1 MILQANKKFID
12 TSHVAHLLTAG
23 EKYADKLV
31 FSVERFYQE
40 TDLSGCLF
48 VMRGVNSAGN
58 LALETLSQEVME
70 TEIRLTWN
78 VSPAAA
84 VCIEHVQKNVH
95 LFGNFIH
102 TFRNIL
108 LPEIQLWVLG
118 VVFGEILRHNIADTH
133 GIAVIILLVLGDRI
147 TGQCSYRNNENYSD
161 QQQPD
166 QEGSPDAEPVVA
178 FFSTLFCFFHGT

>member
-1 MILQANKKFID
+1 MIDLAGGFVRQVFAAFPYARQHFVVQGQVCCRD
-12 TSHVAHLLTAG
+12 AAVAAC
-23 EKYADKLV
+23 D
-31 FSVERFYQE
+31 
-40 TDLSGCLF
+40 
-48 VMRGVNSAGN
+48 
-58 LALETLSQEVME
+58 
-70 TEIRLTWN
+70 
-78 VSPAAA
+78 PATA